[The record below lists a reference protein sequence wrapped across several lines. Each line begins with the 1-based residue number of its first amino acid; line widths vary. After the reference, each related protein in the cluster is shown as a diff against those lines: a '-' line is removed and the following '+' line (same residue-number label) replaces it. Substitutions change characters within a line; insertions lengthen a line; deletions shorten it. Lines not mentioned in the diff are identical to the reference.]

1 MKKIS
6 LIILLSF
13 VISLSSGCT
22 ALLLG
27 GAAAGGYVVGKDDRS
42 AKRIADDASITGAI
56 KTKLLTNRYVNGFK
70 IDVDTY
76 NAVVTLTGTVN
87 SNFSREQA
95 IGIANN
101 TRGVGSV
108 EDKLRVDTSAVPTQ
122 QK

>member
-1 MKKIS
+1 MKKILSTFLIAS
-6 LIILLSF
+6 LILC
-13 VISLSSGCT
+13 SGCN

-27 GAAAGGYVVGKDDRS
+27 GVAAGGYVVGKDERS

-95 IGIANN
+95 IGIAKN
-101 TRGVGSV
+101 TRGVGDV
-108 EDKLRVDTSAVPTQ
+108 TDKLRVDTSAQPVEKQ
-122 QK
+122 